1 MTTHYE
7 YVTGLIKNAKHL
19 GDLEDSSFW
28 VRHGEIIEVL
38 AEHNPIW
45 RKEIQHTYFL
55 YPHELESVRG
65 MFIELEAAEDT
76 DEFPVIASKISN
88 IIYMDR
94 GRDNRMKNNYMFKEI
109 EEKEQEIKK
118 QLEQWKNRGIRSA
131 GIESRN
137 IAELFTELANL
148 ERLSDL
154 KIMESEA

>member
-1 MTTHYE
+1 
-7 YVTGLIKNAKHL
+7 
-19 GDLEDSSFW
+19 
-28 VRHGEIIEVL
+28 
-38 AEHNPIW
+38 
-45 RKEIQHTYFL
+45 
-55 YPHELESVRG
+55 
-65 MFIELEAAEDT
+65 
-76 DEFPVIASKISN
+76 
-88 IIYMDR
+88 
-94 GRDNRMKNNYMFKEI
+94 MKNNYMFKEI

>member
-1 MTTHYE
+1 MR
-7 YVTGLIKNAKHL
+7 N
-19 GDLEDSSFW
+19 D
-28 VRHGEIIEVL
+28 
-38 AEHNPIW
+38 
-45 RKEIQHTYFL
+45 
-55 YPHELESVRG
+55 
-65 MFIELEAAEDT
+65 
-76 DEFPVIASKISN
+76 
-88 IIYMDR
+88 
-94 GRDNRMKNNYMFKEI
+94 YMFKEI

>member
-1 MTTHYE
+1 
-7 YVTGLIKNAKHL
+7 
-19 GDLEDSSFW
+19 
-28 VRHGEIIEVL
+28 
-38 AEHNPIW
+38 
-45 RKEIQHTYFL
+45 
-55 YPHELESVRG
+55 
-65 MFIELEAAEDT
+65 
-76 DEFPVIASKISN
+76 
-88 IIYMDR
+88 
-94 GRDNRMKNNYMFKEI
+94 MFKEI